1 MPRRPDY
8 LRLPPQ
14 EAIAYF
20 RQKIPI
26 PTEKWDQFEAEQH
39 DFAYTVAGLTRAD
52 LLAALQWLIDG
63 AIADGTSFDDFVS
76 QFRRSIARRGWSPEP
91 LTASKEELRTS
102 YRMRTLFE
110 TPIRRAYAAGRY
122 KQQTAPE
129 MVKRRPYFQWKHRD
143 SIVPRPEHLALHNKV
158 FPATHSFFK
167 VAFPSCNWGCKCT
180 CFSLSERQLKQMGLR
195 VEEPPDPNMIAGK
208 GFRRAPGTTP
218 KRDRQDVLQQGLD
231 RLSPQLKA
239 QVEADL
245 QQRNLH

>member
-1 MPRRPDY
+1 MPRRPAY
-8 LRLPPQ
+8 LCLPPQ

-20 RQKIPI
+20 RQKISI

-52 LLAALQWLIDG
+52 LLEALQWLIDG

-91 LTASKEELRTS
+91 LTASKDELKAS

-110 TPIRRAYAAGRY
+110 TPIRRAYGVGRL
-122 KQQTAPE
+122 KQMRDPE
-129 MVKRRPYFQWKHRD
+129 MLKRRPYWQWKHRD
-143 SIVPRPEHLALHNKV
+143 SIVPRPNHLALHNKV
-158 FPATHSFFK
+158 FRADNPFFDI
-167 VAFPSCNWGCKCT
+167 AFPPAAFGCRCGV
-180 CFSLSERQLKQMGLR
+180 FSLSERQLKQMGLK
-195 VEEPPDPNMIAGK
+195 VEEPPDPNTIAEK
-208 GFRRAPGTTP
+208 GFRRAPGTTTQ
-218 KRDRQDVLQQGLD
+218 RDRKQVLQQGLD

-245 QQRNLH
+245 KQRNLL